1 MENEVDEEIYKILH
15 TNFDSIQKDDD
26 EVKSNKISVISESRN
41 SKSIQMN
48 PNKYCKNNFF
58 SFIIG
63 HEISNRSILIFFS
76 YNLIIFQIKYLKL

>member
-48 PNKYCKNNFF
+48 PNKYCKNITLQYR
-58 SFIIG
+58 SFVRNNTLYAVKK
-63 HEISNRSILIFFS
+63 SF
-76 YNLIIFQIKYLKL
+76 